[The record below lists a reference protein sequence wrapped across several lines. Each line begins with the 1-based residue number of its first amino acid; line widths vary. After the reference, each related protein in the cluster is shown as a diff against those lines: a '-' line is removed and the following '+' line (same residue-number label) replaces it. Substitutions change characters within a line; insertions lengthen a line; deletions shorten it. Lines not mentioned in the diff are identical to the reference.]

1 VKKFLRAVLSA
12 ALIFFVT
19 VSMIPTAFAAG
30 SYTITFS
37 AGDKGTLKQALYDSY
52 AASYSVTR
60 TASGNIKIVVP
71 AGSNMPDLPTAA
83 DVDLGSNTAKYYVSS
98 GWEPKEATVTKN
110 ATYVVSY
117 GAIVNGVEYT
127 VRYVDA
133 ATGNDVASPVIA
145 TGNVGDT
152 MNFTAKN
159 VGGYT
164 YNGYS
169 KSMVLSSDSKG
180 NVLTFNYTVS
190 GTPAPAPTPAP
201 TTPTAPAAT
210 TTTPEAPAAQAPAAD
225 ANAGD
230 TINDNNVPLANG
242 EETVEDNQT
251 PSSNW
256 TENTAANTWKIVG
269 GVAGAALMAAV
280 ILFAV
285 KKKAKGNK

>member
-1 VKKFLRAVLSA
+1 MKKFLSAVLSA

-83 DVDLGSNTAKYYVSS
+83 DVDLGSNAAKYYVSS
-98 GWEPKEATVTKN
+98 GWEPKEAAVTKN

-133 ATGNDVASPVIA
+133 ATGNDVDDRDITSSRLSFRISPNEWLDA
-145 TGNVGDT
+145 TAMWEHFNEKDHRSRIGKQFCTKDLGPS
-152 MNFTAKN
+152 N
-159 VGGYT
+159 VGGL
-164 YNGYS
+164 GYS
-169 KSMVLSSDSKG
+169 AAAGGLIVA
-180 NVLTFNYTVS
+180 V
-190 GTPAPAPTPAP
+190 APAGPQVPA
-201 TTPTAPAAT
+201 
-210 TTTPEAPAAQAPAAD
+210 
-225 ANAGD
+225 G
-230 TINDNNVPLANG
+230 
-242 EETVEDNQT
+242 
-251 PSSNW
+251 
-256 TENTAANTWKIVG
+256 
-269 GVAGAALMAAV
+269 
-280 ILFAV
+280 
-285 KKKAKGNK
+285 